1 MPLTEDDLMQ
11 YLNQRQGLDIDQLDR
26 GTVLFSDGL
35 LDSFRMVEVI
45 TFVESKVGFR
55 MTPSEINLDNLDS
68 VQRILTFVASRA
80 SD

>member
-35 LDSFRMVEVI
+35 LDSFRMV
-45 TFVESKVGFR
+45 F
-55 MTPSEINLDNLDS
+55 
-68 VQRILTFVASRA
+68 RILSTDWTDATGTIR
-80 SD
+80 